1 MEKSVEVFKALAE
14 ETRLR
19 IMHLLITSEKELC
32 CCELT
37 DSLEEPQYNVSRHL
51 KILKQAG
58 LIGERREGRW
68 VYSYAVPT
76 TDEFL
81 KQLFG
86 AINSLSD
93 EILARDK
100 ENLKARLQIRV
111 HCKCVRGIQK
121 THLAG
126 LKAVPK

>member
-1 MEKSVEVFKALAE
+1 MEKQVNIFKALAE

-19 IMHLLITSEKELC
+19 IVHLLINSKKELC

-37 DSLEEPQYNVSRHL
+37 DSLEESQYNVSRHL

-58 LIGERREGRW
+58 LVGERKEGRW
-68 VYSYAVPT
+68 VYSYAVPA

-81 KQLFG
+81 KQLFA

-93 EILARDK
+93 EILKRDK

-111 HCKCVRGIQK
+111 DCKCVRGIQK
-121 THLAG
+121 THLVG
-126 LKAVPK
+126 LRAVSK